1 MTTGNGGGHIPVMD
15 NLTPSSSTTLEG
27 GQFFALLGHIF
38 EAIGKFVL
46 EERCSRTTKPRRN
59 WRTTLTNLLHGLT
72 LKSFLGKAK
81 RNIPIGVKT
90 ARGLTE
96 KTSVYFF
103 KGEGTD
109 WRMIYNQLS
118 WWDFRPYQDHG
129 WEPPL
134 KTLPLPYSILSFG
147 TDLTR
152 GGMTTR
158 HNPSWTTSTV
168 ESTGNGGMRNVSL
181 GSGLIFPRLHSV
193 R

>member
-1 MTTGNGGGHIPVMD
+1 MAPELSIAQLPTELLVAIANTLRMEAEEK
-15 NLTPSSSTTLEG
+15 PSVAVCRDL
-27 GQFFALLGHIF
+27 
-38 EAIGKFVL
+38 V
-46 EERCSRTTKPRRN
+46 
-59 WRTTLTNLLHGLT
+59 
-72 LKSFLGKAK
+72 SFS
-81 RNIPIGVKT
+81 
-90 ARGLTE
+90 RGLTE